1 MAYSNDMFGLQQLMA
16 DEQAAQQQS
25 NINNAVNLASTKG
38 AGMMYRAGGIGDQ
51 RSEAYASLGR
61 MLTGETEPVDPRMA
75 RMQKLQEIQK
85 KVPMPETA
93 EDFKNLAR
101 LLNGAELYEEANT
114 AMSMANEII
123 SSTPE
128 RTIKEDVNGIK
139 RYVDTGE
146 QVFTNVTKDQ
156 PAVKVEYKEI
166 KTTNTQGDPITNTYV
181 LNADGS
187 LGEVIASTPTYKPEE
202 AAKRTFTKAAD
213 GYHYYNDDGTR
224 VFPSVEKID
233 TESVLEQRI
242 RIWNESSVEQRK
254 ALVDS
259 GIFGPNVTSIQ
270 IDNFGDEYTKAIAPI
285 LTKQDN
291 DLVNSVDLALSSIKK
306 TNKIL
311 NTLNEQDD
319 SGDFVV
325 TTGLGAEVSTTI
337 NRGWNLIK
345 SSLGFEP
352 SEWEEVSKEQY
363 LEALLGSDVFP
374 LIKQLGI
381 GARGLDTPA
390 EREFLLSVMTGN
402 RTMDRGA
409 LQRITKLRQDIS
421 REIIEKYNNQL
432 ESGALDQFQTSSKR
446 TLKPIVA
453 PDMVKI
459 NYVRPKDAEH
469 LTFNGADTG
478 FFTWGGQY
486 YNNENDLLTI
496 GEVKEI
502 LNNKGFFDQ
511 FEGNN

>member
-1 MAYSNDMFGLQQLMA
+1 MATNFTMPSMFDTRYAMDRQMELDAQKVGQVGGGGKRYGMYYNSSLLGDRDNATLM
-16 DEQAAQQQS
+16 S
-25 NINNAVNLASTKG
+25 LT
-38 AGMMYRAGGIGDQ
+38 GMMGGQG
-51 RSEAYASLGR
+51 
-61 MLTGETEPVDPRMA
+61 DPRIA
-75 RMQKLQEIQK
+75 KQNAIDTIMQQY
-85 KVPMPETA
+85 PSPETA
-93 EDFKNLAR
+93 EDFKAISNALR
-101 LLNGAELYEEANT
+101 QSGLYEEADR

-224 VFPSVEKID
+224 VFPGVEKID

-242 RIWNESSVEQRK
+242 RIWNDSSEEQRR

-496 GEVKEI
+496 DEVKEI

>member
-1 MAYSNDMFGLQQLMA
+1 MATNFTMPSMFDTRYAMDRQMELDAQKAGQVGGRGKRYGMYYNSSLLGDRDNATLM
-16 DEQAAQQQS
+16 S
-25 NINNAVNLASTKG
+25 LT
-38 AGMMYRAGGIGDQ
+38 GMMGGQG
-51 RSEAYASLGR
+51 
-61 MLTGETEPVDPRMA
+61 DPRMQKQMA
-75 RMQKLQEIQK
+75 IDSIMQQY
-85 KVPMPETA
+85 PNPETA
-93 EDFKNLAR
+93 EDFKAISNALR
-101 LLNGAELYEEANT
+101 QVGLYEEADRS
-114 AMSMANEII
+114 MSMANEII

-146 QVFTNVTKDQ
+146 QVFPNVTKTQ

-166 KTTNTQGDPITNTYV
+166 KTINAKGEPVTNTHV

-187 LGEVIASTPTYKPEE
+187 LGEVIASTPSYKPEE
-202 AAKRTFTKAAD
+202 AKERKITKAAD
-213 GYHYYNDDGTR
+213 GYHYYVDDGTR
-224 VFPSVEKID
+224 VFPGVEKID
-233 TESVLEQRI
+233 TESSLEEKI
-242 RIWNESSVEQRK
+242 RIWKESSEEERK

-259 GIFGPNVTSIQ
+259 GIFGANVTSIQ

-291 DLVNSVDLALSSIKK
+291 DLVNSVDLALSSIEK

-311 NTLNEQDD
+311 TTLNEQDE

-325 TTGLGAEVSTTI
+325 TTGLGAEVTTNI

-345 SSLGFEP
+345 SALGFEP
-352 SEWEEVSKEQY
+352 SQWEEVSKEQY

-390 EREFLLSVMTGN
+390 EREFLLSVMTGK

-421 REIIEKYNNQL
+421 REIIDKYNEQL

-446 TLKPIVA
+446 TLKPVIA
-453 PDMVKI
+453 PEMVKI

-469 LTFNGADTG
+469 LTYNGVETG

-496 GEVKEI
+496 EEVKEI
-502 LNNKGFFDQ
+502 LNNRGFFDQ